1 MEAKLDDEARLRER
15 LRKIEALFARA
26 GAEGERMAA
35 EAALERV
42 RQRLADI
49 QKRDPTIEMQFSLGD
64 QWSRRLFLALC
75 RRYGLSPYR
84 LYRQR
89 YTTVML
95 RSPKSFVEQILWPEF
110 EELNGALVQYLDDVT
125 QRVIAEAVH
134 GDTSEAPEAPPALP
148 GRTGR

>member
-1 MEAKLDDEARLRER
+1 MDDEARLRER

-49 QKRDPTIEMQFSLGD
+49 QKRDPPIEMQFALGN

-75 RRYGLSPYR
+75 RRYGLAPYR

-95 RSPKSFVEQILWPEF
+95 RLPRSFLDQILWPEF
-110 EELNGALVQYLDDVT
+110 QELDAALTKYLDDVT
-125 QRVIAEAVH
+125 QRVIAETVH

-148 GRTGR
+148 GRAKG

>member
-1 MEAKLDDEARLRER
+1 MDDEARLREK

-49 QKRDPTIEMQFSLGD
+49 QKRDPPIEMQFSLGN

-75 RRYGLSPYR
+75 RRYGLTPYR

-95 RSPKSFVEQILWPEF
+95 RLPRSFLDQILWPEF
-110 EELNGALVQYLDDVT
+110 QELDAALTKYLDDVT
-125 QRVIAEAVH
+125 QRVIAETVH

-148 GRTGR
+148 GRAKG